1 MIFVIYIDS
10 SLKNVILINTREN
23 TLLSNDNQQQIENPL
38 KFGFNVS
45 KSQLQS
51 EKKNEEKGKTC
62 GARKARFYQN
72 ATSLHASCSIN
83 IQCSARKEKSEEERK

>member
-1 MIFVIYIDS
+1 MIYIDS

-51 EKKNEEKGKTC
+51 EKKMRKKGKLAVHGRHDFT
-62 GARKARFYQN
+62 KTPLLFM
-72 ATSLHASCSIN
+72 LHAQSIFN
-83 IQCSARKEKSEEERK
+83 AQREKRRAKRKENKR